1 VTRRWILLAG
11 LLAWVG
17 VPTAVAW
24 GAPGGA
30 SPRQEQKDEA
40 FRMVDAY
47 IVANIQESLGLDED
61 TYAKIIP
68 VVTKLQKAR
77 RDFWEE
83 RGRMQRSMRHL
94 LQSGT
99 ASQAQVRELLQSMKK
114 LEVEGP
120 ERVREQMDALDA
132 LLTPLQQ
139 AKYRVFESDVE
150 HRLRELLR
158 QARRVRRSQ

>member
-1 VTRRWILLAG
+1 VTRRWIVLTG
-11 LLAWVG
+11 LVAWVG
-17 VPTAVAW
+17 VPTAMAW

-61 TYAKIIP
+61 TYAKTIP
-68 VVTKLQKAR
+68 VVTKLQKVR

-83 RGRMQRSMRHL
+83 RKSMQRSMRRL

-99 ASQAQVRELLQSMKK
+99 ASEAQVRELLQSMKR

-120 ERVREQMDALDA
+120 ERVREQMDELDA

-139 AKYRVFESDVE
+139 AKYRVFEADVE

-158 QARRVRRSQ
+158 KARWDQRPQ